1 MTDEHEP
8 MPDRLAPSP
17 GAGETRHQQGDVAPV
32 PAAPDASST
41 SSVPNPVDPSDDAQ
55 PKGAIAVTAFL
66 AVVILASW
74 LGVLALFMARR

>member
-8 MPDRLAPSP
+8 VPDRPDPTP
-17 GAGETRHQQGDVAPV
+17 GAGEASHQRGRVQPRSE
-32 PAAPDASST
+32 APDAYSV
-41 SSVPNPVDPSDDAQ
+41 SSVPNPTDPSDDAQ

-66 AVVILASW
+66 AVVILGSW